1 MTKKIYKETY
11 FQHDRYARQDAKI
24 KGMLS
29 HFRKESEEKAK
40 AAVCVF
46 WWIVEDM
53 HTDDYPVNKLEV
65 FADDYR
71 CSVEFLKSI
80 LENFELFHIEND
92 CYVSNRVLRNLKEQ
106 EEKSEKARKSVQ
118 KRWDKHKKD
127 TPPKSKE
134 EEKQQPEYDEDVVLS
149 IIQIYNK
156 KFKKSQI
163 VSNENKARIFKIH
176 TENHLTVEDWEKV
189 FSNAKRGWDIGDK
202 KNVPPNLKKIL
213 DEWDSFASDDYFL
226 APDRDAIAEKKREE
240 ELQKEIKNKETE
252 LANKKHNEECRAA
265 FQAIHDKA
273 TAFEYLAKYCPS
285 AMSKSVNKIFLAK
298 NQTIKM
304 LAEQYDFTI
313 DEFVAF
319 RDNYFAQNKNSESEV
334 QDG

>member
-163 VSNENKARIFKIH
+163 ISNENKARIFKIH
-176 TENHLTVEDWEKV
+176 TENHLTIEDWEKV

-265 FQAIHDKA
+265 FQAIHDKV
-273 TAFEYLAKYCPS
+273 TAFEYVAKYCPS

-298 NQTIKM
+298 NQTIKT

>member
-163 VSNENKARIFKIH
+163 VSNESKARIFKIH

-265 FQAIHDKA
+265 FQAIHDKT

-298 NQTIKM
+298 NQTIKT

>member
-265 FQAIHDKA
+265 FQAIHDKV
-273 TAFEYLAKYCPS
+273 TAFEYVAKYCPS

-298 NQTIKM
+298 NQTIKT

-313 DEFVAF
+313 DEFVVF

>member
-118 KRWDKHKKD
+118 KRCDKYKKASSTGD
-127 TPPKSKE
+127 E
-134 EEKQQPEYDEDVVLS
+134 ENQPLEYDEELVLS
-149 IIQIYNK
+149 IVQIFNK
-156 KFKKSQI
+156 EFKKSQI
-163 VSNENKARIFKIH
+163 VSKENKIKIFKIH
-176 TENHLTVEDWEKV
+176 KENNLSIEDWNNI
-189 FSNAKRGWDIGDK
+189 FSNARRGWDIGER
-202 KNVPPNLKKIL
+202 KNVKPNLKTIL
-213 DEWDSFASDDYFL
+213 TEWDSFASDDYFL
-226 APDRDAIAEKKREE
+226 APDREAAAKKKEQEEAIKRQEEKEREKRS
-240 ELQKEIKNKETE
+240 QKE
-252 LANKKHNEECRAA
+252 NEEREKDFNAVDSKEKA
-265 FQAIHDKA
+265 LEFLYKYAIGLKKLYKTDRRFITNNCDFKHFSKVLGL
-273 TAFEYLAKYCPS
+273 TAEEVFAYMK
-285 AMSKSVNKIFLAK
+285 SKEVEK
-298 NQTIKM
+298 N
-304 LAEQYDFTI
+304 
-313 DEFVAF
+313 
-319 RDNYFAQNKNSESEV
+319 
-334 QDG
+334 G

>member
-127 TPPKSKE
+127 TPPKGKG

-240 ELQKEIKNKETE
+240 ELQKEIKNRETE
-252 LANKKHNEECRAA
+252 LVNKKHNEECRAA
-265 FQAIHDKA
+265 FQAIHDKV
-273 TAFEYLAKYCPS
+273 TAFEYVAKYCPS

-298 NQTIKM
+298 NQTIKT

>member
-134 EEKQQPEYDEDVVLS
+134 EEKRQPEYDEDVVLS

-298 NQTIKM
+298 NQTIKT

-319 RDNYFAQNKNSESEV
+319 RDNHFAQNKNSESEV